1 MRHRLLPG
9 LLILALALG
18 IWWAYGPPSPV
29 EPDQSNPVTQA
40 APAEPVRRVRRA
52 RTGPRVPPGTEE
64 PDEDDPGAEERRE
77 RIPNT
82 PAMEWVTEGEVA
94 FGANDAATAY
104 ANYLIVVEDM
114 PDDPMAPFALY
125 KLAWTEFNL
134 GDFEAAA
141 DDMALVLEWT
151 EQDDSELGRQLH
163 TDAVRDLERFENK
176 LEADE

>member
-1 MRHRLLPG
+1 M
-9 LLILALALG
+9 
-18 IWWAYGPPSPV
+18 
-29 EPDQSNPVTQA
+29 
-40 APAEPVRRVRRA
+40 
-52 RTGPRVPPGTEE
+52 
-64 PDEDDPGAEERRE
+64 EERRE

-82 PAMEWVTEGEVA
+82 PAMEWVAEGEVA

-134 GDFEAAA
+134 GDLEAAA

-163 TDAVRDLERFENK
+163 THAARDIERFENK